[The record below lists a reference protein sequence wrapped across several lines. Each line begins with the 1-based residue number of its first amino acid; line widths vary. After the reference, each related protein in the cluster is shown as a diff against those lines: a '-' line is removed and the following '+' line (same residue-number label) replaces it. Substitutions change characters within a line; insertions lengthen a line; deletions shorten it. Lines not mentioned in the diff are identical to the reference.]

1 MLNCA
6 SRFTSSYARL
16 RTRLD
21 LETRLCAWAT
31 LLNSHRYGEPIPDHQ
46 KEPLMKQIDYYERIT
61 RNVFPKDPM
70 VREQVFEL
78 NSMGELLAKHLF
90 EQQFTEEDRNYVSR
104 LVEKYH
110 EQHMRPY
117 SENICQSISFLQ
129 KQVPRLRKKKIPT
142 KEEVE
147 LSELILSLT
156 QELRL

>member
-1 MLNCA
+1 MLN
-6 SRFTSSYARL
+6 RTVKFTSSLARTKAY
-16 RTRLD
+16 RD

-61 RNVFPKDPM
+61 RNVFPKDPI

-78 NSMGELLAKHLF
+78 NTMAELLAKHLF
-90 EQQFTEEDRNYVSR
+90 DQQFTEEDRNCVSR

-110 EQHMRPY
+110 EQNMRPY
-117 SENICQSISFLQ
+117 SEYICQSISVLQ

-147 LSELILSLT
+147 LSKMILSLS
-156 QELRL
+156 QELQL